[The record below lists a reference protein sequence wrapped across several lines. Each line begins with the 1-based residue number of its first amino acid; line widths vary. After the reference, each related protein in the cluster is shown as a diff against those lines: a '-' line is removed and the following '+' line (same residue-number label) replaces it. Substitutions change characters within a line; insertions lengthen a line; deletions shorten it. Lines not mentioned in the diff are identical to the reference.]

1 MLRRAVIGLGLA
13 LAALVLVGLGLIATA
28 PPAREAPRDV
38 FGFHALE
45 GVRSRLPL
53 PALKR
58 FKARDGALLAY
69 RLYPSA
75 PNQLLVFAHGSS
87 YHGAAYHGLAAGLSE
102 RGVATV
108 ALPNLRGHY
117 QSGLR
122 RGDVDY
128 LGQLEDDL
136 QDLIYVLRGS
146 GADGPVVLGG
156 HSSGGGLAIR
166 FAGGPH
172 GEAVSRFLLLSPVIP
187 TSPTLRQG
195 DAGGWARLH
204 KRRLA
209 GLVVLNTLGI
219 RRFNALPIVE
229 FNKPEQDWDGTET
242 LSYSYRLNSS
252 YHPRHP
258 YRADLRAMKG
268 RPVLVL
274 IGDRDE
280 AVDAEALRALFA
292 ETLPD
297 AEVGVLPAVNHLG
310 VYRDPAV
317 LEAIATWLRIDAPRP
332 DADP

>member
-45 GVRSRLPL
+45 SVRSRLPL

-75 PNQLLVFAHGSS
+75 SNQLLVFAHGSS

-146 GADGPVVLGG
+146 GPTAPSCWGATRAAAD
-156 HSSGGGLAIR
+156 
-166 FAGGPH
+166 
-172 GEAVSRFLLLSPVIP
+172 SRFDSPAV
-187 TSPTLRQG
+187 RMER
-195 DAGGWARLH
+195 W
-204 KRRLA
+204 
-209 GLVVLNTLGI
+209 
-219 RRFNALPIVE
+219 
-229 FNKPEQDWDGTET
+229 
-242 LSYSYRLNSS
+242 
-252 YHPRHP
+252 
-258 YRADLRAMKG
+258 YRASSC
-268 RPVLVL
+268 
-274 IGDRDE
+274 
-280 AVDAEALRALFA
+280 
-292 ETLPD
+292 
-297 AEVGVLPAVNHLG
+297 
-310 VYRDPAV
+310 
-317 LEAIATWLRIDAPRP
+317 
-332 DADP
+332 